1 MEKLNQTIIIQSE
14 DKHLDCEIVRE
25 HLIPQW
31 DEKEYNSFKSCVD
44 NALKSYRT
52 PNGEDTP
59 EIEDVIFKQPKKPV
73 EDIDNHIKKIV
84 VTEKEPGEIINAG
97 NEIRKYTIEV
107 GLGFYCLEK
116 KMNCTIVRFE
126 PFDYGSDDELLI
138 IVEYENG
145 QKGTSFIDQLSP
157 I

>member
-1 MEKLNQTIIIQSE
+1 MEKLNQTIIYQSE
-14 DKHLDCEIVRE
+14 DKHLDCEIIRE

-31 DEKEYNSFKSCVD
+31 DKHEHNSFKSCVD
-44 NALKSYRT
+44 DALRSFKMT
-52 PNGEDTP
+52 NGEDAP
-59 EIEDVIFKQPKKPV
+59 EIEDIIFKPPKKPV
-73 EDIDNHIKKIV
+73 EDIDNHIKNIV

-97 NEIRKYTIEV
+97 NEIRKYTIEA

-116 KMNCTIVRFE
+116 KMNCTVVKFE
-126 PFDYGSDDELLI
+126 PFDYSSDDELVI
-138 IVEYENG
+138 IVDYENG